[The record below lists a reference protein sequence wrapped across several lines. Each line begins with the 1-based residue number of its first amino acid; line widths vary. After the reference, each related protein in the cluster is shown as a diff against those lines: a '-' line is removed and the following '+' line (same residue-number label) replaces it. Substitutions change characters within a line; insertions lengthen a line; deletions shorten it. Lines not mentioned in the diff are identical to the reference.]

1 MSDDIVNIE
10 VDGKPVEAKKGQ
22 MIIEVTDNIGTYV
35 PRFCYH
41 EKLSIA
47 ANCRM
52 CLVEVEKAPKPMP
65 ACATPI
71 MEGMKV
77 FTRSPAAIAAQKATM
92 EFLLIN
98 HPLDCPIC
106 DQGGECE
113 LQDQALGY
121 GRDVSRYQERKRVV
135 KDKDIGPLVSTDM
148 TRCIHCTRCVRFG
161 EEVTGLQQLGTTE
174 RGENMKIGTYVEAS
188 IDHELSANII
198 DLCPVGALNN
208 KPYRYSARAWEMMQ
222 RSTISPHDCVGSNMN
237 AHVLRG
243 TIKRVVPREN
253 ELINEAWLSDRDRF
267 SYEGIYSS
275 DRLLLPR
282 LKSGD
287 DWEEV
292 SWEEALN
299 RLADELKSAGGDNTG
314 ILAAPGSTTEEFHL
328 LSKLAEHIGTA
339 NVDHRI
345 RQRDFSGQDN
355 DPMMPWL
362 GCSIEEVES
371 ADAILI
377 AGANLRK
384 EAPII
389 AHRVRKAALAG
400 SKVSV
405 VNSGE
410 HDFLFDVFEHIH
422 GLGLASQLAGVAVAA
437 AGSGQVPDS
446 ISKLCEGV
454 EPTAAQKRVADSL
467 ANAERAHIIS
477 GLIACRHQASSA
489 VMALV
494 AAIGRMTGATFGS
507 LSEAGNSAGAHLA
520 GILPHRATAGE
531 LRKEPGLNAA
541 EIVDASLTTVLL
553 FGIEPDGDLTC
564 TPNAEDKLSK
574 SKFVAAFTPYASE
587 SLKRSANLMLPIGTF
602 AETSGTYVNCEGRKQ
617 SFVGVANPVGESRPG
632 WKVLRV
638 VGNLLD
644 ADGFDYVNSE
654 EIRDELFGQIGE
666 IHKDNSYDGGKIA
679 TNLNGAD
686 EPANEIDVPIYQ
698 VDAVVRRATAL
709 QLTPEAKRTSGRQS

>member
-1 MSDDIVNIE
+1 M
-10 VDGKPVEAKKGQ
+10 
-22 MIIEVTDNIGTYV
+22 
-35 PRFCYH
+35 
-41 EKLSIA
+41 
-47 ANCRM
+47 
-52 CLVEVEKAPKPMP
+52 
-65 ACATPI
+65 
-71 MEGMKV
+71 
-77 FTRSPAAIAAQKATM
+77 
-92 EFLLIN
+92 
-98 HPLDCPIC
+98 
-106 DQGGECE
+106 
-113 LQDQALGY
+113 
-121 GRDVSRYQERKRVV
+121 
-135 KDKDIGPLVSTDM
+135 
-148 TRCIHCTRCVRFG
+148 
-161 EEVTGLQQLGTTE
+161 
-174 RGENMKIGTYVEAS
+174 
-188 IDHELSANII
+188 
-198 DLCPVGALNN
+198 
-208 KPYRYSARAWEMMQ
+208 
-222 RSTISPHDCVGSNMN
+222 
-237 AHVLRG
+237 
-243 TIKRVVPREN
+243 
-253 ELINEAWLSDRDRF
+253 
-267 SYEGIYSS
+267 
-275 DRLLLPR
+275 
-282 LKSGD
+282 
-287 DWEEV
+287 
-292 SWEEALN
+292 
-299 RLADELKSAGGDNTG
+299 
-314 ILAAPGSTTEEFHL
+314 
-328 LSKLAEHIGTA
+328 AEHLGTA

-446 ISKLCEGV
+446 IAKLCEGV

-587 SLKRSANLMLPIGTF
+587 SLKRSANLLLPIGTF

>member
-267 SYEGIYSS
+267 SYEGIYRS
-275 DRLLLPR
+275 DRLLRPR

-314 ILAAPGSTTEEFHL
+314 ILAAPGSTAEEFHL
-328 LSKLAEHIGTA
+328 LSKLAEHLGTA

-422 GLGLASQLAGVAVAA
+422 GLGLARQLAGVAVAA

-446 ISKLCEGV
+446 IAKLCEGV

-654 EIRDELFGQIGE
+654 EIRDEMFGQIGE

-709 QLTPEAKRTSGRQS
+709 QLTPEAKRNSGRQS

>member
-161 EEVTGLQQLGTTE
+161 DEVTGLQQLGTTE

-275 DRLLLPR
+275 DRLLRPR

-531 LRKEPGLNAA
+531 LRKESGLNAA

>member
-10 VDGKPVEAKKGQ
+10 VDGNPVEAKKGQ
-22 MIIEVTDNIGTYV
+22 MIIEVTDNIGAYI

-52 CLVEVEKAPKPMP
+52 CLVEVEKAPKPLP

-113 LQDQALGY
+113 LQDLALGY
-121 GRDVSRYQERKRVV
+121 GRGVSRYQERKRVV
-135 KDKDIGPLVSTDM
+135 KDKDIGPLISTDM

-174 RGENMKIGTYVEAS
+174 RGENMKIGTYVEQS

-208 KPYRYSARAWEMMQ
+208 KPYRYSARAWEMQ
-222 RSTISPHDCVGSNMN
+222 QCPTVSPHDCVGSNMS

-243 TIKRVVPREN
+243 TVKRVVPSEN
-253 ELINEAWLSDRDRF
+253 EAINETWLSDRDRF

-275 DRLLLPR
+275 DRLLTPR
-282 LKSGD
+282 LKSGK

-299 RLADELKSAGGDNTG
+299 RLAEELKTAGSDNTG
-314 ILAAPGSTTEEFHL
+314 ILAAPGSTIEEFHL
-328 LSKLAEHIGTA
+328 LSRLADHLGTS

-345 RQRDFSGQDN
+345 RQRDFSDQEN
-355 DPMMPWL
+355 DPLFPWL
-362 GCSIEEVES
+362 GCSIEDIEK
-371 ADAILI
+371 ADAILVVGSNI
-377 AGANLRK
+377 RK

-389 AHRVRKAALAG
+389 AHRVRKAALHGARI
-400 SKVSV
+400 SV
-405 VNSGE
+405 VNNE
-410 HDFLFDVFEHIH
+410 AYDFFFDVHEQIN
-422 GLGLASQLAGVAVAA
+422 GLGIVRQLAGIAVAA
-437 AGSGQVPDS
+437 AGANKLPTS
-446 ISKLCEGV
+446 ITALCKGID
-454 EPTAAQKRVADSL
+454 PTAEQKNIAASL
-467 ANAERAHIIS
+467 ADAERGHLLT
-477 GLIACRHQASSA
+477 GLIAGRHRASSA
-489 VMALV
+489 IRALV
-494 AAIGRMTGATFGS
+494 AAISDLTGATFGT

-520 GILPHRATAGE
+520 GVLPHRGSGGA
-531 LRKEPGLNAA
+531 LRKKTGLHAA
-541 EIVDASLTTVLL
+541 DILDASLDTVLL
-553 FGIEPDGDLTC
+553 FGLEPDDLSC
-564 TPNAEDKLSK
+564 VENAEDKLAAK
-574 SKFVAAFTPYASE
+574 KFVVALTPFTGD
-587 SLKRSANLMLPIGTF
+587 SLERSANLMLPIGTF
-602 AETSGTYVNCEGRKQ
+602 AETSGTYVNCEGRRQ
-617 SFVGVANPVGESRPG
+617 SFAGIATPVGEARPG

-638 VGNLLD
+638 IGNLLD
-644 ADGFDYVNSE
+644 AEGFDYVTSE
-654 EIRDELFGQIGE
+654 DVRDEVFAELGSISP
-666 IHKDNSYDGGKIA
+666 DNGYKGTKA
-679 TNLNGAD
+679 LAHVNGAD
-686 EPANEIDVPIYQ
+686 EPGDDVDVPIYEI
-698 VDAVVRRATAL
+698 DAVVRRAAAL
-709 QLTPEAKRTSGRQS
+709 QMTPEAKRTTGDQN

>member
-161 EEVTGLQQLGTTE
+161 DEVTGLQQLGTTE

-275 DRLLLPR
+275 DRLLRPR

-531 LRKEPGLNAA
+531 LRKESGLNAA

-587 SLKRSANLMLPIGTF
+587 SLKRSANLLLPIGTF